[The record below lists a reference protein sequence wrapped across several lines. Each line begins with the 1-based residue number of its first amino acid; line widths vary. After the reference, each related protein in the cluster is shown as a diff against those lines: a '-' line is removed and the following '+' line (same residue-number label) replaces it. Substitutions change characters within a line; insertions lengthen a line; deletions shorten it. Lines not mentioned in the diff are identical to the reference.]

1 MALGADGAPCNN
13 TLDVFHEMRLAGTI
27 HLPAAGAAAVP
38 PAEVLAMATVR
49 GARALG
55 LSEEVGSLEV
65 GKKADIAVLDLSAP
79 HFQPAGPDLHA
90 TIVYCARPSDVT
102 DVLVDG
108 RVLVRD
114 RRLLTL
120 DAGKLAAAASSEA
133 RRVLSAV
140 S

>member
-1 MALGADGAPCNN
+1 
-13 TLDVFHEMRLAGTI
+13 
-27 HLPAAGAAAVP
+27 
-38 PAEVLAMATVR
+38 MATVR

-55 LSEEVGSLEV
+55 LAEEIGSLEV
-65 GKKADIAVLDLSAP
+65 GKKADIAVLDLSAA

-90 TIVYCARPSDVT
+90 TIVYCARASDVT